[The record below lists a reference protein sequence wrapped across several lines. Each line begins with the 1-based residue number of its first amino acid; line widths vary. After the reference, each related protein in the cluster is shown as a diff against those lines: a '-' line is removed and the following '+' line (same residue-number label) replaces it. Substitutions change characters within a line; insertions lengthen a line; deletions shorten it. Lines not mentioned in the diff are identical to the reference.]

1 MEIREASPLSSD
13 EAHPDGGIPPPGERR
28 APTIDVTATEVP
40 AEHPAQEASSSET
53 AETHP
58 EQFAADTKPR
68 RGSVLPLVGAGLLGG
83 MIAAAAAIVFA
94 SMSLAPSD
102 NGTALAARMS
112 QIEQQMREL
121 AARPSAVGVDTK
133 RLDELTSRIAK
144 LESAVEAG
152 QGARDSGL
160 VNRISMLEGNV
171 KALTESIGI
180 AQRRTDEAEGTARE
194 ANQRAGALAG
204 AMDTLAQ
211 RVGKLEQQLAKRSAE
226 QTTDRPARLLIAA
239 TALLGAL
246 ERGEPFA
253 AQLAAVRALGAD
265 AQRLAVLEPFAAS
278 GLPSAAVL
286 ARELSALTPSL
297 LAAAG
302 TPAQEGNFLQKLQ
315 ASAERIVR
323 VHRTDERPGNDVAAI
338 VARIDANAGRG
349 DISAALD
356 ELAKLPADVRAPAE
370 PWIKKAQA
378 RAAALAAARALTAD
392 ALADVSK

>member
-1 MEIREASPLSSD
+1 LSND
-13 EAHPDGGIPPPGERR
+13 ESRPDAEIPPPGQRR
-28 APTIDVTATEVP
+28 APTIDVTATEVS
-40 AEHPAQEASSSET
+40 AEHPAQEASSSEA

-58 EQFAADTKPR
+58 EQSAADTKPR
-68 RGSVLPLVGAGLLGG
+68 RGSILPLMGAGLLGG
-83 MIAAAAAIVFA
+83 VIAAAAAIVFA
-94 SMSLAPSD
+94 SVSLAPSE

-121 AARPSAVGVDTK
+121 ATRPDAAGVEAK
-133 RLDELTSRIAK
+133 RLDELASRIAK

-152 QGARDSGL
+152 QGARDTRL
-160 VNRISMLEGNV
+160 VNRISMLEGNL
-171 KALTESIGI
+171 KALSESIGI
-180 AQRRTDEAEGTARE
+180 AQRRSDEAEAAARE
-194 ANQRAGALAG
+194 ASQRAGALAG

-226 QTTDRPARLLIAA
+226 QTIDRPARLLIAA
-239 TALLGAL
+239 TALSGAL

-265 AQRLAVLEPFAAS
+265 APRLAALEPFATS
-278 GLPSAAVL
+278 GVPGAAAL
-286 ARELSALTPSL
+286 ARELSALTPAL

-323 VHRTDERPGNDVAAI
+323 VQRLDERPGNDAAAI
-338 VARIDANAGRG
+338 VARIDADAGRG
-349 DISAALD
+349 DLPSALA

-370 PWIKKAQA
+370 LWIKKAQA
-378 RAAALAAARALTAD
+378 RAAALAAGRALTAD